1 MQSLVSRF
9 LALMTQT
16 VLLTL
21 LSSSCQEPFFLETV
35 VDGNLEGDKVIAEE
49 AFINYAVSQPEPDDS
64 GPYTVS
70 TALSGT
76 FDIVNTGVT
85 NGVSSVQWG
94 VFASKS
100 NPVWGT
106 NDYQVAS
113 ASVAALDGGTGTTVN
128 FSGTWPSITGIYYL
142 VVRISSIDDGIT
154 DNNEESS
161 GPYTVNN

>member
-1 MQSLVSRF
+1 MWPQAFGLPARIVQVF
-9 LALMTQT
+9 LLFLI
-16 VLLTL
+16 VL
-21 LSSSCQEPFFLETV
+21 SCQEPFFLETV
-35 VDGNLEGDKVIAEE
+35 VDGNLEGDEIPAEE
-49 AFINYAVSQPEPDDS
+49 AFIDYAVSRPEPDDS
-64 GPYTVS
+64 GPYSVS

-94 VFASKS
+94 VYASKS

-128 FSGTWPSITGIYYL
+128 FSGTWPSVTGIYYL
-142 VVRISSIDDGIT
+142 VVRISSIDDGNT

-161 GPYTVNN
+161 GPYTVQ